1 MDAGALEEMLHHDI
15 TSGLRPF
22 LVVAS
27 AGTTDTGAIDPLD
40 RIADLAGEHGLWFHV
55 DAAYGGFF
63 RHSHLSHPDFGKVS
77 AAFAGI
83 ERSDSVVVDP
93 HKGLFLPYGL
103 GAVLIKDMAS
113 MYRAHYYRAAYMQ
126 DSLGVT
132 EEWSPAD
139 LSPELTKHFRGLRL
153 WLPLKMY
160 GFEPF
165 LAALDE
171 KLLLCRYFYRE
182 VRNLG
187 FETGPFPDLSVCIY
201 RYVPADRDANA
212 FNELLVREIVK
223 HGRVF
228 VSSTTIDEIFWIR
241 IAILSFRTHIRLIDE
256 YLFLLKDY
264 VHRLLA

>member
-1 MDAGALEEMLHHDI
+1 
-15 TSGLRPF
+15 
-22 LVVAS
+22 
-27 AGTTDTGAIDPLD
+27 
-40 RIADLAGEHGLWFHV
+40 
-55 DAAYGGFF
+55 
-63 RHSHLSHPDFGKVS
+63 
-77 AAFAGI
+77 
-83 ERSDSVVVDP
+83 
-93 HKGLFLPYGL
+93 
-103 GAVLIKDMAS
+103 
-113 MYRAHYYRAAYMQ
+113 
-126 DSLGVT
+126 
-132 EEWSPAD
+132 
-139 LSPELTKHFRGLRL
+139 
-153 WLPLKMY
+153 MY